1 MPLSRVK
8 LATGA
13 SDGCNRVHTREE
25 TSARN
30 AGPRLAADRREQLR
44 LSARTGPPPRPAD
57 AAERSRSLGLASP
70 SMPASIARR
79 GALRRARVLLPAL
92 AAFLT
97 GSLTAGVGPGLLLG
111 GLVAL
116 IAAPL
121 RRFPMPLHLMP
132 ATRTLLAVAPPAVAC
147 GLLALAD
154 AIGPAQLSVSGT
166 AALVT
171 ALVAAEV
178 AMLIEIF
185 APAWLAA
192 RPVRIATLGAP
203 DFALALDRELA
214 ENGIRSDVLVG
225 WIDQS
230 LGDPLR
236 DVIVAND
243 IDLVVR
249 VSGPRGL
256 RSGRLG
262 EEAGFESL
270 LDLPVRTIGA
280 DQLYESL
287 FGHVPMGTIDTRWY
301 LYMLHPEFTATR
313 PLTDRLAELAVAVPA
328 LLVAAPFLAAAAVA
342 IKLGDGGPVLYRQ
355 TRIGAGG
362 DPFEIL
368 KLRTMSA
375 GSQRNGAEWSSAADA
390 RVTRVGRLLRRFHI
404 DELPQLLNVLRG
416 EMTIVGP
423 RPEQPEMVSELERIF
438 PHYSRR
444 HLIKPGVTGWA
455 QVRCGYAGSTLG
467 TAWKLCHDL
476 YYLKRRS
483 RLVNLTIILETLMIA
498 GLDSHRPLRV
508 PASQFLFGRDLGID
522 LAPDIVG
529 PLPTEARRG
538 ELAAAPIP

>member
-1 MPLSRVK
+1 
-8 LATGA
+8 
-13 SDGCNRVHTREE
+13 
-25 TSARN
+25 
-30 AGPRLAADRREQLR
+30 
-44 LSARTGPPPRPAD
+44 
-57 AAERSRSLGLASP
+57 
-70 SMPASIARR
+70 MPASIARR
-79 GALRRARVLLPAL
+79 DAFRRARALLPAL
-92 AAFLT
+92 AALIA
-97 GSLTAGVGPGLLLG
+97 GALTAGIGPGLVLG
-111 GLVAL
+111 AIVGL

-121 RRFPMPLHLMP
+121 RRFPMPRHLMP
-132 ATRTLLAVAPPAVAC
+132 ATRTLLAIAPPLLGC
-147 GLLALAD
+147 GFFALAD
-154 AIGPAQLSVSGT
+154 ALGPAPLSISAT
-166 AALVT
+166 AALIA

-178 AMLIEIF
+178 AMLIEILG
-185 APAWLAA
+185 PAWLAG
-192 RPVRIATLGAP
+192 RPIRIATLGAS

-230 LGDPLR
+230 LGDRLR
-236 DVIVAND
+236 DVITAND

-280 DQLYESL
+280 DQLYEDL

-301 LYMLHPEFTATR
+301 LYMLHPEFISTR
-313 PLTDRLAELAVAVPA
+313 PLTDRAIE
-328 LLVAAPFLAAAAVA
+328 LLVAIPALVVAAPALALAAAA
-342 IKLGDGGPVLYRQ
+342 IRLGDGGAVLYRQ

-362 DPFEIL
+362 EPFEIL
-368 KLRTMSA
+368 KLRTMSDGA
-375 GSQRNGAEWSSAADA
+375 QNGGAEWSAAADG
-390 RVTRVGRLLRRFHI
+390 RVTRVGRFLRRFHI
-404 DELPQLLNVLRG
+404 DELPQLVNVLRG
-416 EMTIVGP
+416 EMTFVGP
-423 RPEQPEMVSELERIF
+423 RPEQPEMVAELERVF

-444 HLIKPGVTGWA
+444 HLVKPGVTGWA

-476 YYLKRRS
+476 YYMKRRS

-522 LAPDIVG
+522 LGPDVIG
-529 PLPTEARRG
+529 PLPTEARR
-538 ELAAAPIP
+538 EPLAAAPLP

>member
-1 MPLSRVK
+1 MRS
-8 LATGA
+8 AA
-13 SDGCNRVHTREE
+13 E
-25 TSARN
+25 TSP
-30 AGPRLAADRREQLR
+30 GPRLAADRREQLR
-44 LSARTGPPPRPAD
+44 LSARTGPPPRPGG
-57 AAERSRSLGLASP
+57 RRRSLGFAASN
-70 SMPASIARR
+70 MPASIARAD
-79 GALRRARVLLPAL
+79 ALRCARVILPAL
-92 AAFLT
+92 AALLA
-97 GSLTAGVGPGLLLG
+97 GALTAGIGPALLLA

-116 IAAPL
+116 FAAPL
-121 RRFPMPLHLMP
+121 RRFPMPRHLMP
-132 ATRTLLAVAPPAVAC
+132 ATRTVLAIAPPLLGC
-147 GLLALAD
+147 GLFALAD
-154 AIGPAQLSVSGT
+154 LLGPAPLGLTT
-166 AALVT
+166 AAAAVT

-178 AMLIEIF
+178 AMLIELA
-185 APAWLAA
+185 APGWLAA
-192 RPVRIATLGAP
+192 RPIRIATLGAA

-214 ENGIRSDVLVG
+214 ENRISSNVLVG

-236 DVIVAND
+236 DVIIAND
-243 IDLVVR
+243 IDLLVR

-280 DQLYESL
+280 DQLYENL

-313 PLTDRLAELAVAVPA
+313 PITDRVVELAVAIPA
-328 LLVAAPFLAAAAVA
+328 LIVAAPLLALAAIA

-355 TRIGAGG
+355 TRIGAAGE
-362 DPFEIL
+362 PFEIL
-368 KLRTMSA
+368 KLRTMSTGA
-375 GSQRNGAEWSSAADA
+375 QRDGAAWSSAADE
-390 RVTRVGRLLRRFHI
+390 RVTRIGRILRRLHI
-404 DELPQLLNVLRG
+404 DELPQLVNVLRA

-423 RPEQPEMVSELERIF
+423 RPEQPEMVSELERSF

-467 TAWKLCHDL
+467 SAWKLCHDL

-483 RLVNLTIILETLMIA
+483 RLVNLTIVLETLVIA

-529 PLPTEARRG
+529 PLPNESRRAAI
-538 ELAAAPIP
+538 AAAPVP